1 MKDAVTLSQL
11 LSVTLP
17 ISAGLVISLL
27 MFWKNTD
34 VRLKALE
41 IRVDAN
47 EKNEERIM
55 GKLDEL
61 QKSVNDI
68 KIALQDKQDRK

>member
-1 MKDAVTLSQL
+1 MKDAITLSQL

-55 GKLDEL
+55 SKLDDL